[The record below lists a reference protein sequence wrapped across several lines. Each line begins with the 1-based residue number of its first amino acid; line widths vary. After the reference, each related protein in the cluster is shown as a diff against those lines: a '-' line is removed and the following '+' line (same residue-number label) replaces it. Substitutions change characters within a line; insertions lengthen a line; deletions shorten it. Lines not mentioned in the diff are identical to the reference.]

1 MSDAPIPNYDELRPA
16 EIESHAR
23 GLDQGGLEALIG
35 YEGRHADRVQVKQFL
50 VNRLEQLRSGAKPTS
65 GDPSHV
71 QQAGSPASPDTQ
83 GPPQNPPSHGNPRN
97 TTQPRR

>member
-35 YEGRHADRVQVKQFL
+35 YESRHADRIQGDCG
-50 VNRLEQLRSGAKPTS
+50 RLRASHEDVIRSGRS
-65 GDPSHV
+65 D
-71 QQAGSPASPDTQ
+71 QQLV
-83 GPPQNPPSHGNPRN
+83 
-97 TTQPRR
+97 